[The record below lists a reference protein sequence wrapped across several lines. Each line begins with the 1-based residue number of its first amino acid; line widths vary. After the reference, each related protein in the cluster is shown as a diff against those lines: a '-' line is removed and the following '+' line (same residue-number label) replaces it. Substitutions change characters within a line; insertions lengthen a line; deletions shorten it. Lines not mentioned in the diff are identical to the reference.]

1 MQEATTVC
9 LSQSFSAAAAA
20 AAAAAARCLLRIND
34 DAARV

>member
-1 MQEATTVC
+1 MMQEATTVC

-20 AAAAAARCLLRIND
+20 AAAAARCLLRIND